1 MLVTHA
7 AVIFVAWMDFV
18 RVQRA
23 EYTRD
28 HFVEPPAADADS
40 PTGYVG
46 GARQLIVPGFNE
58 ASYHWIVQ
66 TQQMLA
72 QNEWRVR
79 HVDYDNAPTGRAVES
94 SSPYRWWLGLLA
106 GFDHLV
112 SGRPAGQS
120 VERAALWA
128 DPVLH
133 LLFLVGTAFF
143 VARWFGPFPA
153 VLFSAAVATAFP
165 LAAGFIPAVPDEKG
179 LSLVCAIWSLLPLL
193 AGLHAKSPPAS
204 PVPEAPPR
212 RWFLIAGIIG
222 GLGLWVSVGIQVPV
236 IIGIAVGGLLAAV
249 VARRNPAGGNSL
261 APAWWAWASGGAA
274 TTLLAYLVEYFPTH
288 LDSWQLRAIHPLYGL
303 AWLGLGAILS
313 QATHLFQSG
322 KSSGR
327 ARAWLILL
335 FGLVAVA
342 TLPVAMGKLK
352 TEGFL
357 AGGVSAF
364 RLSKLPGD
372 AVAANFW
379 AWMVHD
385 GITAKLWTTFL
396 PVLLLVPAAWVFF
409 HRRTSPAARL
419 SVAVTLGPV
428 LVALGFAGRNLNWWS
443 VLDATLLALLLALTT
458 DAPAQS
464 RFVRGVWSVCTAVIL
479 ILGMV
484 QLMPSTATGAKMV
497 LSEPELVGLIERDMA
512 RWLAKRTGPGAGM
525 VLAPPNETTALCY
538 FGGLRGLGTLAWEN
552 QEGIGAAVRIVSAST
567 PEEAKELIDHRGVTD
582 IVIPSWDSSLD
593 DYARAGMGQVEGT
606 FISRLHVWRLP
617 PWLRPVP
624 YRMPV
629 VSGFEGQQV
638 RVFEVVEDQDDAL
651 SLSRTAEY
659 FVEMEQLDLA
669 GAVAQALRRFPGD
682 LGAWVARVDVEAAQ
696 GGDISQLESFTQ
708 LLPRVK
714 AAASRPL
721 PLDQRINLAIVL
733 VRGKQLDL
741 AREQLRRCLEQLD
754 EAGLRSLTTGAL
766 YRFQVLLKALGL
778 EIAQPKLRQLALDLL
793 PPEMRSR
800 L

>member
-1 MLVTHA
+1 MLVALA
-7 AVIFVAWMDFV
+7 AVIFVAWADFV
-18 RVQRA
+18 RVRRA
-23 EYTRD
+23 EYTTD
-28 HFVEPPAADADS
+28 HFVEPPATDAAS

-46 GARQLIVPGFNE
+46 GARQLIVPSFNE
-58 ASYHWIVQ
+58 ASYHWIAQ

-94 SSPYRWWLGLLA
+94 SSPYRWWLGLVA
-106 GFDHLV
+106 GFDHLI
-112 SGRPAGQS
+112 SGRPLGQS
-120 VERAALWA
+120 VEHAALWA

-133 LLFLVGTAFF
+133 LLFLVGTAIFI
-143 VARWFGPFPA
+143 ARWFGPFPA
-153 VLFSAAVATAFP
+153 ALFSAAVATAFP
-165 LAAGFIPAVPDEKG
+165 FAAGFVPAVPDEKG
-179 LSLVCAIWSLLPLL
+179 LALVCAIWSLLPLL
-193 AGLHAKSPPAS
+193 VGLRALSPPAS
-204 PVPEAPPR
+204 PITEAPPR
-212 RWFLIAGIIG
+212 RWFLIAGVLG
-222 GLGLWVSVGIQVPV
+222 GFGLWVSVAIQVPV
-236 IIGIAVGGLLAAV
+236 IMGIAVGGLLAAIA
-249 VARRNPAGGNSL
+249 ARRNPADGNAL
-261 APAWWAWASGGAA
+261 ARAWWAWATGGAA
-274 TTLLAYLVEYFPTH
+274 TTLLAYLVEYFPAH
-288 LDSWQLRAIHPLYGL
+288 LGSWQLRAVHPLYGL

-313 QATHLFQSG
+313 PATLLFQSG
-322 KSSGR
+322 KSPGR
-327 ARAWLILL
+327 VRAWLILL
-335 FGLVAVA
+335 FGLVALAV
-342 TLPVAMGKLK
+342 LPVAMWKLK

-357 AGGVSAF
+357 AGGVAAF

-372 AVAANFW
+372 AVAANLW
-379 AWMVHD
+379 VWMVHD

-396 PVLLLVPAAWVFF
+396 PVLLLIPAGWIIFR
-409 HRRTSPAARL
+409 RRTSPGTRIA
-419 SVAVTLGPV
+419 VAVTLGPV
-428 LVALGFAGRNLNWWS
+428 LVALGFAGRGLNGWGL
-443 VLDATLLALLLALTT
+443 LDAMLLVLLVAVTT

-464 RFVRGVWSVCTAVIL
+464 RIVRGAWSVCTAAIL
-479 ILGMV
+479 ILGV
-484 QLMPSTATGAKMV
+484 IQLVPSTAIGAKMV

-512 RWLAKRTGPGAGM
+512 RWLAKRTGPGVGM
-525 VLAPPNETTALCY
+525 VLAPPTETTALCY

-552 QEGIGAAVRIVSAST
+552 QEGIGAAIRIASAST

-582 IVIPSWDSSLD
+582 IVVPSWDSSLD

-624 YRMPV
+624 YRMPI

-638 RVFEVVEDQDDAL
+638 RVFELVEDQGDAL

-696 GGDISQLESFTQ
+696 GGDISQLESFKQ

-714 AAASRPL
+714 TAASRPL
-721 PLDQRINLAIVL
+721 PLDQRVNLAVLL

-754 EAGLRSLTTGAL
+754 ETGLRSLTTGSL

-778 EIAQPKLRQLALDLL
+778 EIAPPKLRQLALDLL